1 VPIYHLNDDH
11 LLPLEEITFAQAGI
25 REREHLQQ
33 VLRDRIETIAPE
45 TLIISEEFGDWDAS
59 RRRIDLL
66 GIDKSGAIVVVE
78 LKRSQDGSHME
89 LQALRY
95 AAMVSA
101 LTFDDAVQIYQRYLS
116 ACGDDAD
123 ARSALL
129 EFLEWEDEQETE
141 FAQDVR
147 IVLASA
153 EFSKEVTTT
162 VLWLNDRGL
171 DIRCVR
177 MRPYRDGSRVLLDIQ
192 QVIPLPE
199 AQEYQIGIR
208 YKARK
213 EHAARSRGRDFTK
226 FRVTVGDQVTANL
239 PKRKAVLHVVK
250 ALFTANVDMDELAG
264 CTPWRK
270 DLLVAFDGELSRDEF
285 EQALDA
291 QATGQASKVLRYFT
305 AEEELMRRGGK
316 TYALTNQWGRR
327 TEEALEIMLKRFPGH
342 GISVEAE

>member
-11 LLPLEEITFAQAGI
+11 LLPLEETTFADAGI

-33 VLRDRIETIAPE
+33 VLRDRIETIAPG
-45 TLIISEEFGDWDAS
+45 TLIIGEEFGDWDAS

-66 GIDKSGAIVVVE
+66 GLDKSGAIVVIE
-78 LKRSQDGSHME
+78 LKRTQDGSHME

-116 ACGDDAD
+116 ARGDDAD

-129 EFLEWEDEQETE
+129 EFLEWDDEQETE

-147 IVLASA
+147 IVLAAA

-177 MRPYRDGSRVLLDIQ
+177 MRPYRDGPRVLLDIQ

-208 YKARK
+208 NKARK
-213 EHAARSRGRDFTK
+213 ELAERSRLPRARLLEAHRASRSHRALV
-226 FRVTVGDQVTANL
+226 RVGSEHDPLFQHGERHIVSHRLPDRRLRPTAGL
-239 PKRKAVLHVVK
+239 
-250 ALFTANVDMDELAG
+250 VD
-264 CTPWRK
+264 
-270 DLLVAFDGELSRDEF
+270 
-285 EQALDA
+285 
-291 QATGQASKVLRYFT
+291 
-305 AEEELMRRGGK
+305 
-316 TYALTNQWGRR
+316 
-327 TEEALEIMLKRFPGH
+327 
-342 GISVEAE
+342 